1 MIGEINIESKKE
13 QEIYIISESIAYKL
27 AELSHNNKKKEIS
40 KEVLFYIIATSV
52 DKEIIDE
59 VYKKTINLLEEKYNF
74 ITIDDSNNYEKERSS
89 VDI

>member
-40 KEVLFYIIATSV
+40 KEVLFKSTS
-52 DKEIIDE
+52 EP
-59 VYKKTINLLEEKYNF
+59 L
-74 ITIDDSNNYEKERSS
+74 
-89 VDI
+89 